1 MHALTCPADAVFDFE
16 EHDTPIDPPEVGI
29 AAQPPVPLEG
39 STPDADKVEAMRRN
53 TELVENKLIDM
64 MAADAPSHR
73 AAWRNNKDQLW
84 QALGRY
90 PSRPFS
96 SGAAKRDHSG
106 DDVRVVTDDEETP
119 SWGTTLLGT
128 SAPIQI
134 QRPVKPTAKYALE
147 PKTSLVERPG
157 VMVPALKSA
166 MRTPSSG
173 SVGARRESSV
183 SKPHVNLPADVVAY
197 DASSQPGSSTSSD
210 VRRHASASHAAP
222 EKGNVPVGSVNP
234 AFSLGASFSMDP
246 GPALEMDD
254 DDDTDDVPGGLN
266 FVPPHRQTSQDRD
279 RDGLGEAG
287 WRSLA

>member
-1 MHALTCPADAVFDFE
+1 
-16 EHDTPIDPPEVGI
+16 
-29 AAQPPVPLEG
+29 
-39 STPDADKVEAMRRN
+39 MRRN

-84 QALGRY
+84 QALART

-96 SGAAKRDHSG
+96 YGTARRAHSQE
-106 DDVRVVTDDEETP
+106 DVTDTTESDDTP
-119 SWGTTLLGT
+119 SWGTTMLGT

-134 QRPVKPTAKYALE
+134 DQPAKTNAKYALE
-147 PKTSLVERPG
+147 PKTSLVEKPG

-173 SVGARRESSV
+173 GSVKPRRGSSG
-183 SKPHVNLPADVVAY
+183 SRPPANNLPADVVAQ
-197 DASSQPGSSTSSD
+197 DAHNLPGSNSSSD
-210 VRRHASASHAAP
+210 NRRQASAGHAAG
-222 EKGNVPVGSVNP
+222 EKGDSVTSGSSNP
-234 AFSLGASFSMDP
+234 AFSLSDKRASFSMDP

-254 DDDTDDVPGGLN
+254 DEDMDDGPGGVN

-279 RDGLGEAG
+279 PDGMGEAG

>member
-1 MHALTCPADAVFDFE
+1 
-16 EHDTPIDPPEVGI
+16 
-29 AAQPPVPLEG
+29 
-39 STPDADKVEAMRRN
+39 MRRN

-96 SGAAKRDHSG
+96 SGAVKRAHS
-106 DDVRVVTDDEETP
+106 DDVLEMADGEDTP
-119 SWGTTLLGT
+119 SWGTSQLGT

-134 QRPVKPTAKYALE
+134 QRPVKSTAKYALE

-166 MRTPSSG
+166 MRTSSSSG
-173 SVGARRESSV
+173 SVGARRASSV
-183 SKPHVNLPADVVAY
+183 RPPDNLPADDVAQ
-197 DASSQPGSSTSSD
+197 DAHDRPGSNSSGD
-210 VRRHASASHAAP
+210 IRRQASVGHAAG
-222 EKGNVPVGSVNP
+222 EKGDAIPVGSVNP
-234 AFSLGASFSMDP
+234 AYSLGDMRASFSMDP

-254 DDDTDDVPGGLN
+254 DEDTDDVPGGLN

-279 RDGLGEAG
+279 PDGMGEAG